1 MISCITIIMH
11 TSQVQRSSDSA
22 VQLTPP
28 LIDTPNITFTSA
40 DGRSGN
46 AEFVTD
52 SSYMYHLA
60 NTVEND
66 VYTFTVT
73 VMNAANSSSEVS
85 AEIVGKICH

>member
-1 MISCITIIMH
+1 MISCIIIIIH
-11 TSQVQRSSDSA
+11 TLQVQRSSDSA

-40 DGRSGN
+40 GGRSGN
-46 AEFVTD
+46 AEFVPD

-85 AEIVGKICH
+85 AEIMGKI

>member
-1 MISCITIIMH
+1 MR
-11 TSQVQRSSDSA
+11 TSQVRRSSNSA

-40 DGRSGN
+40 GGRSGN

-52 SSYMYHLA
+52 SSYQLTD
-60 NTVEND
+60 TVEND

-73 VMNAANSSSEVS
+73 VMNAANSSSEEVS
-85 AEIVGKICH
+85 AEIVGKI